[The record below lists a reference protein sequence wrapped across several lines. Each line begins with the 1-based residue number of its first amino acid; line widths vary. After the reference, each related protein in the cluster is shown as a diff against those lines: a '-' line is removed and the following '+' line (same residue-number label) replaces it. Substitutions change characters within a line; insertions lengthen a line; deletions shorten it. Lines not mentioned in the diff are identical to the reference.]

1 MTRRADPHSGKSGDE
16 LLEQAFDGL
25 EQQTPERLSRVIRW
39 LRDPKSRKIR
49 IPLGI
54 LFILASFLWFLPVL
68 GVEFFP
74 IGLLLI
80 AQDVP
85 FLRRPV
91 AKMMLWLE
99 RTWAEQHRKLAR
111 KGAWAGYLLGFSG
124 GGLFEGI
131 LLHQILQWHHVLLG
145 LQLGPLQNTQT
156 QILVD
161 GLFHLLMC
169 LIALTGVWSL
179 WRGRNAADLLAG
191 RTLLSH
197 AMIGFGAWNVADA
210 LISHWFLGIHRI
222 RMDAPNPLAWDLL
235 WLAIF
240 GLGPLIAGLLLSR
253 RRE

>member
-1 MTRRADPHSGKSGDE
+1 MTRRTDPDSGRSSDE
-16 LLEQAFDGL
+16 LLEQAFDKL
-25 EQQTPERLSRVIRW
+25 EQQTPARLSRILHW
-39 LRDPKSRKIR
+39 LRDPRSRKFR

-54 LFILASFLWFLPVL
+54 LFILASFFWFLPVL
-68 GVEFFP
+68 GVEFLP

-91 AKMMLWLE
+91 ARMMLWLE
-99 RTWAEQHRKLAR
+99 RTWDEQRRKLVR
-111 KGAWAGYLLGFSG
+111 KGAWAGYLLGFSL

-145 LQLGPLQNTQT
+145 LRLGALQHTRV

-169 LIALTGVWSL
+169 LIAAAGVWSL
-179 WRGRNAADLLAG
+179 WRGRHATDLLAG

-210 LISHWFLGIHRI
+210 LIAHWFTGIHRI
-222 RMDAPNPLAWDLL
+222 RMDSPNPLAWDLL
-235 WLAIF
+235 WLALF
-240 GLGPLIAGLLLSR
+240 GLVPLIAGLLLSR
-253 RRE
+253 SRE